1 LCIGRGAD
9 TNRSHQYLAHALA
22 SFTGHSNIQAI
33 WVAGIIVAD
42 ASILINNLPA
52 GLIAGSVGHMIHLPL
67 QNSSALVIGV
77 DLGPI
82 LSITGSLATW
92 LWLIAVRREGE
103 HLSAIQ
109 FLLLGMVMIPP
120 ALIGALA
127 ALSVVTK

>member
-1 LCIGRGAD
+1 
-9 TNRSHQYLAHALA
+9 
-22 SFTGHSNIQAI
+22 
-33 WVAGIIVAD
+33 
-42 ASILINNLPA
+42 
-52 GLIAGSVGHMIHLPL
+52 MIHLPL

-82 LSITGSLATW
+82 LSITGSLATL